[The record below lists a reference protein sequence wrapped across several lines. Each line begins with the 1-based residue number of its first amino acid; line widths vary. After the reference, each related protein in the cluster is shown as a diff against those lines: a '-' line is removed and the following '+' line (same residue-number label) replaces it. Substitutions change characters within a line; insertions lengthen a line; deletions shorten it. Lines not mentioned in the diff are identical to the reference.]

1 MIDHLLATYLT
12 LSDKMRNGYIV
23 SLGKANRQWEAIF
36 SQVTADIP
44 QIFRSIYTKIAGTP
58 RNLDDQRYMDFTP
71 GYRLIHI
78 EEMREEYQRLFQM
91 LALDDECEAKIQG
104 IIPILADYSSGYICY
119 AKIRD
124 GVERIF
130 HYSPE
135 DGLERIHNSVEAFL
149 ETIVAFYEKGVYYL
163 DADGCL
169 DYDFVKEGIIGA
181 QHNPD
186 IGYWL

>member
-1 MIDHLLATYLT
+1 MIDNLLTTYLT
-12 LSDKMRNGYIV
+12 LSDKMRKGYVV
-23 SLGKANRQWEAIF
+23 SLGKANQQWRQIL
-36 SQVTADIP
+36 SQVMPDIP
-44 QIFRSIYTKIAGTP
+44 PIFRWLYTRISGT
-58 RNLDDQRYMDFTP
+58 RRTISEQRYMDFTP

-78 EEMREEYQRLFQM
+78 EEMVEEYQRLFQM
-91 LALDDECEAKIQG
+91 LALDDVCEAKIQG

-135 DGLERIHNSVEAFL
+135 DGLERIHNSVDAFL

-169 DYDFVKEGIIGA
+169 NYDFVKEGIIGA

-186 IGYWL
+186 IEYWL